1 MKGKW
6 LIILTIIFVISGCS
20 QLNDQP
26 NNDSER
32 DQVAEELDPTR
43 YQETPVDE
51 ELNKKLGYVKYTRD
65 QVQKEPTRDVTI
77 DREKMADMITR
88 IILQNK
94 AFDEVATLVTDED
107 VLIAYQVNDKIDGDN
122 AAEIA
127 RKSAMSVM
135 PRYFEIIVSDNDV
148 IMRDIQSLH
157 NSTTKNKN
165 YDNYKDEIIN
175 EMKKSPQG
183 LNENNEE

>member
-6 LIILTIIFVISGCS
+6 LLILTIIFVIAGCS

-32 DQVAEELDPTR
+32 AQVAEELDPTR
-43 YQETPVDE
+43 YQETTVDE
-51 ELNKKLGYVKYTRD
+51 VLHKQLEYVKYTRE
-65 QVQKEPTRDVTI
+65 QVEKEATREVRI
-77 DREKMADMITR
+77 EREKMADMITR

-107 VLIAYQVNDKIDGDN
+107 VLSAYQVNDKIDGDN

-127 RKSAMSVM
+127 RKSAMSVL

-148 IMRDIQSLH
+148 IMHDIQSLH
-157 NSTTKNKN
+157 NSTTKN
-165 YDNYKDEIIN
+165 
-175 EMKKSPQG
+175 
-183 LNENNEE
+183 

>member
-6 LIILTIIFVISGCS
+6 LLILTIIFVIDECS

-32 DQVAEELDPTR
+32 DQVAEELEPTR

-65 QVQKEPTRDVTI
+65 QEQKEPTRDVTI

-94 AFDEVATLVTDED
+94 AFDEVATLVTED
-107 VLIAYQVNDKIDGDN
+107 
-122 AAEIA
+122 
-127 RKSAMSVM
+127 RKS
-135 PRYFEIIVSDNDV
+135 IV
-148 IMRDIQSLH
+148 
-157 NSTTKNKN
+157 
-165 YDNYKDEIIN
+165 
-175 EMKKSPQG
+175 
-183 LNENNEE
+183 

>member
-6 LIILTIIFVISGCS
+6 LLILTIIFVISGCS

-127 RKSAMSVM
+127 RKSAMSIM

-148 IMRDIQSLH
+148 IMQDIQSLH

-183 LNENNEE
+183 LENVEE

>member
-1 MKGKW
+1 MKGGKW
-6 LIILTIIFVISGCS
+6 LLILTIIFVISGCN
-20 QLNDQP
+20 QLDGQS
-26 NNDSER
+26 NNDNEK

-65 QVQKEPTRDVTI
+65 QVQNEPTRDVTI

-107 VLIAYQVNDKIDGDN
+107 VLIAYQVNDRSEERRVGK
-122 AAEIA
+122 ES
-127 RKSAMSVM
+127 RKHT
-135 PRYFEIIVSDNDV
+135 RTY
-148 IMRDIQSLH
+148 Q
-157 NSTTKNKN
+157 
-165 YDNYKDEIIN
+165 
-175 EMKKSPQG
+175 
-183 LNENNEE
+183 

>member
-6 LIILTIIFVISGCS
+6 LLILTIIFVISGCS

-88 IILQNK
+88 IILRLL
-94 AFDEVATLVTDED
+94 LVD
-107 VLIAYQVNDKIDGDN
+107 
-122 AAEIA
+122 
-127 RKSAMSVM
+127 RKST
-135 PRYFEIIVSDNDV
+135 R
-148 IMRDIQSLH
+148 L
-157 NSTTKNKN
+157 NSSHVAIS
-165 YDNYKDEIIN
+165 YAVFCS
-175 EMKKSPQG
+175 KKK
-183 LNENNEE
+183 